1 MKRRWKGITALGL
14 SALIG
19 CMAPVSTM
27 MAVAEETETAE
38 SVQEAEISEPTAEEM
53 QEPEVTEPTAEEMQ
67 EPE

>member
-53 QEPEVTEPTAEEMQ
+53 QEPEVS
-67 EPE
+67 

>member
-27 MAVAEETETAE
+27 MAAAEETETAE
-38 SVQEAEISEPTAEEM
+38 SVQEAEITEPAAEEV
-53 QEPEVTEPTAEEMQ
+53 QEPEAT
-67 EPE
+67 